1 MIGLPT
7 ADAFRREQA
16 AIARTTF
23 FALLALLILAMAATL
38 IRPALMVTLAI
49 LPAGLLLIW
58 LWRAPIRGVYVLVAA
73 AAMIEIFPLG
83 FADSLTDRVPF
94 FLNLDTS
101 GLAPVAITPAEIVMI
116 LVIAIWLAKATAAGE
131 LRLPT
136 GRLVAPYVAF
146 LLVTVMSEIRGLA
159 AGGDFRISL
168 WELRPQVYGFILFIL
183 VSSLV
188 TERRHVSRLM
198 VLALAAISLKALIGT
213 YRYAVT
219 LHRGTGGLDA
229 ILGHEDSYFLG
240 LLLVAALV
248 ALLWHADRRVVVGLA
263 LITPLAA
270 IALLANERRVG
281 IVALAAGVTVIAA
294 LAFRAHLS
302 QRRGIVLA
310 AAAGLVAFA
319 VFIPAYWNHDY
330 GFVAQILRPVKALVG
345 VASPRDISSDQYRV
359 SENADIVAAFRSNPL
374 IGIGFGRPMPA
385 VAPLADISH
394 IYPFWNYIPHNTI
407 LWVGMRMGVIGMV
420 AFWGLVGM
428 SLLEGVYQ
436 SAHQRSRLLSAA
448 AAFVTAAVVAELV
461 MAYGDIQLENYR
473 NVIFL
478 GAALGLLNRL
488 PRLSDA

>member
-1 MIGLPT
+1 VISLRT
-7 ADAFRREQA
+7 ADALQREQA

-23 FALLALLILAMAATL
+23 LALLALLIPAIAATL
-38 IRPALMVTLAI
+38 ILPALGIALAI
-49 LPAGLLLIW
+49 LPAALILIW
-58 LWRAPIRGVYVLVAA
+58 FWHAPIRGVYVLVAA

-101 GLAPVAITPAEIVMI
+101 RLAPVAITPAEIVMI
-116 LVIAIWLAKATAAGE
+116 VAIAIGLAKATAAGE

-146 LLVTVMSEIRGLA
+146 VLVTVMSEIRGLA

-168 WELRPQVYGFILFIL
+168 WELRPQVYGFILFVL

-188 TERRHVSRLM
+188 TERRYVSRLAF
-198 VLALAAISLKALIGT
+198 LALAAVSLKALIGT

-240 LLLVAALV
+240 LLLVAVVV
-248 ALLWHADRRVVVGLA
+248 ALLWRADRRVVVPLLLVA
-263 LITPLAA
+263 PLAT

-281 IVALAAGVTVIAA
+281 IIALAAGVTVVAF
-294 LAFRAHLS
+294 LAFRAQPR
-302 QRRGIVLA
+302 QRRRIILG
-310 AAAGLVAFA
+310 AAAGLVALA

-330 GFVAQILRPVKALVG
+330 GFAGQVLRPVRALVG
-345 VASPRDISSDQYRV
+345 VASARDISSDQYRV

-407 LWVGMRMGVIGMV
+407 LWVGMRMGIIGMV

-428 SLLEGVYQ
+428 ALLEGIHQ
-436 SAHQRSRLLSAA
+436 TAHQRSRLLSAA

-473 NVIFL
+473 NVIFF